1 MKVTILLVLITQTWL
16 VSSYD
21 LTVGHPQQGFMVKEE
36 VLNYN
41 YFPFMIR
48 EKDYMYSGPA
58 YQKIVG
64 IEVLDNLHSRATVV
78 VTAGGLGHSFV
89 SLRMRSERGTGLE
102 YAMRIFVTNGL

>member
-1 MKVTILLVLITQTWL
+1 MLILF
-16 VSSYD
+16 VSFSHPVSAYD
-21 LTVGHPQQGFMVKEE
+21 LIVGHPQQGFMVKEE

-102 YAMRIFVTNGL
+102 YAVRIFATNGL